1 MKNAIRKYEVWLSI
15 CLLTSFLLLAY
26 PLYVIR
32 PFRYQGGTELAVA
45 LRVIRVRPF
54 IELGLAVAALYLMIR
69 TWQQGRNLL
78 PRIGSSFIAV
88 LTLVCAALSYVN
100 VYELMFH
107 PLKKAVFAQ
116 ASRTKLDGGEQ
127 VIAVK
132 FAETARAYPIRVI
145 SYHHIVNDVVA
156 GHPVVAT
163 Y

>member
-1 MKNAIRKYEVWLSI
+1 MKCVIRKYEAWLFI
-15 CLLTSFLLLAY
+15 CLVISFLLLAY

-32 PFRYQGGTELAVA
+32 PFRYQGSTELSVA

-54 IELGLAVAALYLMIR
+54 IELGLAVAALYLMIK

-78 PRIGSSFIAV
+78 PRIVSSLLAF
-88 LTLVCAALSYVN
+88 LTLGCAALSQVN

-107 PLKKAVFAQ
+107 PLKRPAFEQ
-116 ASRTKLDGGEQ
+116 ASRAKLDGGEQ

-132 FAETARAYPIRVI
+132 FADTPRAYPIRVI

-156 GHPVVAT
+156 GHPVAAT